1 METNNRLRQAQ
12 IEERQEM
19 QRVLIELSQMIAPYR
34 HDIGQNEAIL
44 GHLDFINAKA
54 RWAHDTKATLPL
66 LSKENHVSLR
76 KARHPLIDPRQSSDK

>member
-1 METNNRLRQAQ
+1 
-12 IEERQEM
+12 
-19 QRVLIELSQMIAPYR
+19 MIAPYR

-76 KARHPLIDPRQSSDK
+76 KARHPLIDPQRVVTNDIKIGEDYQAIIITQHWW